1 MIKTQNHNRLLKK
14 LVGWAGVAGAS
25 FLIGFPAEAQQG
37 GAVNPNPSIFNEPPY
52 NRRSTGTTP
61 DASPSTPPEVSPST
75 PTEVTPEVSPS
86 TPPSESSTETPG
98 DNLVTIASSNASFK
112 TLTSALQAAGLTET
126 LSGKGPFTVFAPT
139 DEAFAALPQEAL
151 QALLKPENKE
161 ILVKIL
167 TYHVVP
173 GKVTSTDLKSG
184 DVTTVEGSPVPV
196 VVSNSGVVVGKDSAN
211 VIKPDIE
218 ASNGVIHMID
228 KVLLP
233 PSLQDGSSS
242 RPDNEMN
249 RTSSTMPTNNQMN
262 R

>member
-1 MIKTQNHNRLLKK
+1 MIKVQNHNSLLKK
-14 LVGWAGVAGAS
+14 LVGWVGLASAS

-37 GAVNPNPSIFNEPPY
+37 GSVNPNPSIFNEPPY

-61 DASPSTPPEVSPST
+61 EAAPSTPLEASPSTPAETTPEVTPST
-75 PTEVTPEVSPS
+75 PSS
-86 TPPSESSTETPG
+86 GESSTGTSG
-98 DNLVTIASSNASFK
+98 DNLVAITASNASFK

-126 LSGKGPFTVFAPT
+126 LAGAGPFTVFAPT

-184 DVTTVEGSPVPV
+184 EITTVEGSPVPV
-196 VVSNSGVVVGKDSAN
+196 VVGSSGVIVGKDNAN

-242 RPDNEMN
+242 RPDQEMN
-249 RTSSTMPTNNQMN
+249 GTSSTSTPMNNQK
-262 R
+262 